1 MKGGEIMKNFKGILF
16 TLVSVICLLLP
27 TAVHAETQGAITN
40 AERDILNEL
49 YTGVTV
55 KGKKYDFDITDI
67 TKAENYLKVHQVS
80 DENALKV
87 ANYLRE
93 ARQLILDN
101 SQNVDVR
108 SIHSLKNLIKALPR
122 PVIEQLKTIVLK
134 IGEILN
140 LRVTFYRDG
149 VSVVDTSGT
158 PIYSTEDEIK
168 QTGADYTTS
177 YVALGAVLM
186 LAGGAYW
193 VARRSE

>member
-108 SIHSLKNLIKALPR
+108 SIYSLKNLIKALPR

-149 VSVVDTSGT
+149 VSVVDPSGT

>member
-1 MKGGEIMKNFKGILF
+1 M
-16 TLVSVICLLLP
+16 
-27 TAVHAETQGAITN
+27 
-40 AERDILNEL
+40 
-49 YTGVTV
+49 
-55 KGKKYDFDITDI
+55 
-67 TKAENYLKVHQVS
+67 
-80 DENALKV
+80 
-87 ANYLRE
+87 
-93 ARQLILDN
+93 
-101 SQNVDVR
+101 
-108 SIHSLKNLIKALPR
+108 
-122 PVIEQLKTIVLK
+122 IEQLKTIVLK

-149 VSVVDTSGT
+149 VSVVDPSGT

>member
-1 MKGGEIMKNFKGILF
+1 MKNFKGILF

-108 SIHSLKNLIKALPR
+108 SIHLLKNLIKALPR

-149 VSVVDTSGT
+149 VSVVDPSGT

>member
-149 VSVVDTSGT
+149 VSVVDPSGT
-158 PIYSTEDEIK
+158 PIYYTEDEIK
-168 QTGADYTTS
+168 
-177 YVALGAVLM
+177 
-186 LAGGAYW
+186 
-193 VARRSE
+193 

>member
-1 MKGGEIMKNFKGILF
+1 
-16 TLVSVICLLLP
+16 
-27 TAVHAETQGAITN
+27 
-40 AERDILNEL
+40 
-49 YTGVTV
+49 
-55 KGKKYDFDITDI
+55 
-67 TKAENYLKVHQVS
+67 
-80 DENALKV
+80 
-87 ANYLRE
+87 
-93 ARQLILDN
+93 
-101 SQNVDVR
+101 
-108 SIHSLKNLIKALPR
+108 IHSLKNLIKALPR

-149 VSVVDTSGT
+149 VSVVDPSGT